1 MAQHYG
7 PTSIVSD
14 SLVLCYDAADTF
26 SYPGSGTTWTDL
38 SGNGLNGTLTNGPT
52 FSDGNIDFDGSNDYI
67 NFGDVSAYEWA
78 YNSTYTLCAW
88 FYLDADQNGMIMSK
102 AESSSNYRGWYLYF
116 KASDNTLTHAL
127 LNDTSPSRRWGQVT
141 DSGIATGTW
150 YYVCA
155 TYNGGDDTGK
165 FYLNGTEVDSTRNY
179 NTLSTW
185 TTATSVPFSIGMRN
199 TTSYPFNGKIPI
211 VGVGGVNSGKSAY
224 EKIIAGA
231 SLLQLYTSFIYRGPS
246 AAKDI
251 KKELIQIL
259 KAEGIKNIKEA
270 IGKDI

>member
-1 MAQHYG
+1 MG
-7 PTSIVSD
+7 INIGSTSATGVWIGGGNNDIVREGLVFWTD
-14 SLVLCYDAADTF
+14 SGQYK
-26 SYPGSGTTWTDL
+26 SYIGSGTSIYDL
-38 SGNGLNGTLTNGPT
+38 SGNDNDGTLTNGPT

-185 TTATSVPFSIGMRN
+185 TTATSVPFSIGIRN
-199 TTSYPFNGKIPI
+199 TSSLPFNGKIPI
-211 VGVGGVNSGKSAY
+211 VQIY
-224 EKIIAGA
+224 DR
-231 SLLQLYTSFIYRGPS
+231 LLSESEILYNFHANRGRF
-246 AAKDI
+246 
-251 KKELIQIL
+251 
-259 KAEGIKNIKEA
+259 GI
-270 IGKDI
+270 